1 MDWVDIRGFGSSY
14 PCASASSAQSVLR
27 APKHEKESTTKR
39 TFGGKQN
46 TMYVQRVKIP
56 LHRSA
61 PVQRKK
67 VVQYCEILCR
77 VPEYRKPQP
86 ETIRE
91 PEVASVRCDIPT
103 RDGSLGREVI
113 TGVVRVG
120 MASNAFLCDRGRS
133 LNVLPETEPHP
144 TRFRVNSI
152 SQRDKGSGGITSRG
166 KTKTMHYETSD
177 EPIVAMK
184 VKPVKYRT
192 CIAGCR
198 GRLYEDK
205 TRPSEGVLVWKE

>member
-1 MDWVDIRGFGSSY
+1 VE
-14 PCASASSAQSVLR
+14 SVLR
-27 APKHEKESTTKR
+27 APKHKKESTINR
-39 TFGGKQN
+39 TFGGEQN

-56 LHRSA
+56 LHGSA

-67 VVQYCEILCR
+67 VVRYCEISCG
-77 VPEYRKPQP
+77 VPDYRQPQP

-103 RDGSLGREVI
+103 RDGSLSREMI
-113 TGVVRVG
+113 TGVVMVG
-120 MASNAFLCDRGRS
+120 MAANAFLCDRRRS
-133 LNVLPETEPHP
+133 HNVLPEIEPHP
-144 TRFRVNSI
+144 TRSWVNSL
-152 SQRDKGSGGITSRG
+152 SQWDKGSGSITSKG
-166 KTKTMHYETSD
+166 KTKARHYETSD
-177 EPIVAMK
+177 EPIVAIK

-205 TRPSEGVLVWKE
+205 T

>member
-1 MDWVDIRGFGSSY
+1 
-14 PCASASSAQSVLR
+14 VLR
-27 APKHEKESTTKR
+27 ALKHKKESTINR
-39 TFGGKQN
+39 TSGGKQN

-56 LHRSA
+56 LHGSA
-61 PVQRKK
+61 PMQRKK
-67 VVQYCEILCR
+67 VVRYCEISCG
-77 VPEYRKPQP
+77 VPEYRQPQP

-103 RDGSLGREVI
+103 RDGSLSREMI
-113 TGVVRVG
+113 TGVVMVG
-120 MASNAFLCDRGRS
+120 MVANAFLCDRGRS
-133 LNVLPETEPHP
+133 LNVLPEIELHP
-144 TRFRVNSI
+144 TSFRVNSLN
-152 SQRDKGSGGITSRG
+152 QWDKGSRGITLKG
-166 KTKTMHYETSD
+166 KTKAMHYEMSD

-205 TRPSEGVLVWKE
+205 T

>member
-1 MDWVDIRGFGSSY
+1 
-14 PCASASSAQSVLR
+14 
-27 APKHEKESTTKR
+27 
-39 TFGGKQN
+39 
-46 TMYVQRVKIP
+46 MYVQRVKIP
-56 LHRSA
+56 LHGSA

-67 VVQYCEILCR
+67 VVRYCEISCG
-77 VPEYRKPQP
+77 VPEYRQPQP

-103 RDGSLGREVI
+103 RDGSLSGEMITEV
-113 TGVVRVG
+113 VMVG
-120 MASNAFLCDRGRS
+120 MVANAFLCDRGRS
-133 LNVLPETEPHP
+133 LNVLPEIEPHP
-144 TRFRVNSI
+144 TSFWVNSL
-152 SQRDKGSGGITSRG
+152 SQWDKGSGSITLKG
-166 KTKTMHYETSD
+166 KTKAMHYETSD

-205 TRPSEGVLVWKE
+205 T

>member
-1 MDWVDIRGFGSSY
+1 MRRIDSIRY
-14 PCASASSAQSVLR
+14 HKSALR
-27 APKHEKESTTKR
+27 APKRKKERTTNR

-61 PVQRKK
+61 PVQREK
-67 VVQYCEILCR
+67 VVRYCEISCG
-77 VPEYRKPQP
+77 VPEYRQPQP

-103 RDGSLGREVI
+103 RDGSLSREMI
-113 TGVVRVG
+113 TGVVMVG
-120 MASNAFLCDRGRS
+120 MVANAFLCDRGRS
-133 LNVLPETEPHP
+133 LNVLPEIEPHP
-144 TRFRVNSI
+144 TRFRVNSLN
-152 SQRDKGSGGITSRG
+152 QRDKGSGSITLNG
-166 KTKTMHYETSD
+166 KTKAMHYEMSD

-205 TRPSEGVLVWKE
+205 T

>member
-1 MDWVDIRGFGSSY
+1 
-14 PCASASSAQSVLR
+14 
-27 APKHEKESTTKR
+27 
-39 TFGGKQN
+39 
-46 TMYVQRVKIP
+46 MYVQRVKIP
-56 LHRSA
+56 LHGSA

-67 VVQYCEILCR
+67 VVRYCEISCR
-77 VPEYRKPQP
+77 VPEYRQPQP

-103 RDGSLGREVI
+103 RDGSLSREMI
-113 TGVVRVG
+113 TGVVMVG
-120 MASNAFLCDRGRS
+120 MVVNAFLCDRGRS
-133 LNVLPETEPHP
+133 LNVLHEIESHP
-144 TRFRVNSI
+144 TCFRVNSLK
-152 SQRDKGSGGITSRG
+152 QRDKGSGSITLKG
-166 KTKTMHYETSD
+166 KTKAMHYEMSD

-205 TRPSEGVLVWKE
+205 T